1 MRFRIMLGST
11 VLIAAV
17 VFAACGGDDDD
28 AGDAGG
34 NETPAATEDNG
45 GGSETSAATDD
56 GASDAGGGEAI
67 DACELVTQDEAEGA
81 LGASVGEGERQD
93 IPPFYGCSYETDS
106 VDQLTVSV
114 VVFPSSDDA
123 EAAYELVIDMNDYPT
138 IDGLGDRAYD
148 TQPIGDVTV
157 QKGKYELSVDILTE
171 DNEADFAAAK
181 DLAKTAL
188 GRLP

>member
-1 MRFRIMLGST
+1 MRFRIVFGLT
-11 VLIAAV
+11 VLIATVA
-17 VFAACGGDDDD
+17 FAACGGDDDD

-34 NETPAATEDNG
+34 NETPTATQDNG

-56 GASDAGGGEAI
+56 GASDAGGEAI
-67 DACELVTQDEAEGA
+67 NTCELVTQDEAEGA
-81 LGASVGEGERQD
+81 LGASVGEGTRQD

-106 VDQLTVSV
+106 FDQLSVSV

-171 DNEADFAAAK
+171 DDEADFAAAK